1 METLFLLMSPVLVN
15 VFTQGIKQVQSIALS
30 QNRIL
35 LVRTVVGV
43 LSFVLVVLNSLLTG
57 NDVDQSVIAD
67 FVDTTVG
74 TVFVALTSHIIYKYF
89 TKPKE

>member
-1 METLFLLMSPVLVN
+1 METLFLLMSAVLVN

-74 TVFVALTSHIIYKYF
+74 TVFVALTSHIIYKFF